1 MDQLNQSYKLPDK
14 EKWTG
19 RATSVKG
26 EHWYQQISL
35 QDIEQ
40 LDEGK
45 IDIALVG
52 YACDEGVRRN
62 QGRVGAIEGP
72 DSIRGRLGKLAFHHQ
87 KSVADVGDVVCV
99 DGDMESAQEV
109 LSQLTEKLLRRNAF
123 PIVMGGGHDVAYGH
137 FNGIK
142 RASPDKKIGILN
154 FDAHFDLR
162 PVVGQPSSG
171 TPFYQ
176 ILTEN
181 DEMDYMVVGI
191 HPSSNTN
198 ALFDFAREKNVKFW
212 PIEQCLWMTAIEIED
227 GLKDLIRN
235 NDLIYVS
242 IDLDGFSSAYAPGVS
257 APSPIGLDPR
267 FVLKALEVLLESE
280 KVVSLDVAELNPSLD
295 QDQQTANL
303 AAKLIDFVTGV
314 RK

>member
-1 MDQLNQSYKLPDK
+1 MDQLNQSYKLPDRGN
-14 EKWTG
+14 WTG
-19 RATSVKG
+19 RATSVEG
-26 EHWYQQISL
+26 EYWYQQISL

-40 LDEGK
+40 LGEGK
-45 IDIALVG
+45 VDIALVG

-72 DSIRGRLGKLAFHHQ
+72 DSIRGRLGKIAFHHQ
-87 KSVADVGDVVCV
+87 KSVVDVGDVVCV
-99 DGDMESAQEV
+99 DGDMESTQEV
-109 LSQLTEKLLRRNAF
+109 LSQLTEKLLRSKTF

-142 RASPDKKIGILN
+142 RAFPDKKIGILN

-181 DEMDYMVVGI
+181 DEVDYMVVGI

-212 PIEQCLWMTAIEIED
+212 PIEECLWMPIGEIET
-227 GLKDLIRN
+227 GLQNFIQKS
-235 NDLIYVS
+235 DLIYVC

-257 APSPIGLDPR
+257 APSPIGLNPR
-267 FVLKALEVLLESE
+267 FVLKALEVLLESG
-280 KVVSLDVAELNPSLD
+280 KVVSIDIAELNPSLD

-303 AAKLIDFVTGV
+303 AAKLIDFVTAS
-314 RK
+314 K